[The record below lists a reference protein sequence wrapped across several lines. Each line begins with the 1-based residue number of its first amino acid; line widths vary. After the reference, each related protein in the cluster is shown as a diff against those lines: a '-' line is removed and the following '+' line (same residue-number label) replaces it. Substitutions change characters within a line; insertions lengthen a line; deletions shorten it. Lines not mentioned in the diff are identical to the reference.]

1 MIIPK
6 ESNKLAFYIRLIFC
20 SLSICSPFL
29 PLVYFSPHRI
39 RLSKMLID
47 SHCHLNFNAFDE
59 DRTQV
64 IARAKTEGIV
74 AFINPGTNLDDSRQV
89 VALTE
94 EFPELYAAVG
104 VHPNDAATFDESALT
119 QLRELAGHP
128 NVVAIGEIGL
138 DYYWDEAPRPVQR
151 RVFEQQL
158 ALAREIGKPVIIHQR
173 DSAADT
179 MDVLRQWGARGD
191 HPGLVLHSFSGDQAM
206 AEEAIALGFYI
217 GLSGPV
223 TFKNARELPDIV
235 ASLPPE
241 RLLVETDAPFLS
253 PDPFR
258 GKRNEPARVKLIAE
272 RVADLQNLT
281 LAEMSRCLVE
291 NTISLF
297 KLPRMG

>member
-1 MIIPK
+1 
-6 ESNKLAFYIRLIFC
+6 
-20 SLSICSPFL
+20 
-29 PLVYFSPHRI
+29 
-39 RLSKMLID
+39 MLID
-47 SHCHLNFNAFDE
+47 SHCHLNFNAFDQ
-59 DRTQV
+59 DRAQV
-64 IARAKTEGIV
+64 IARAQEAGVV

-89 VALTE
+89 VALAE

-104 VHPNDAATFDESALT
+104 VHPNDAAVFNETALA

-128 NVVAIGEIGL
+128 KVVAIGEIGL

-158 ALAREIGKPVIIHQR
+158 ELAREIGKPVIIHQR

-179 MDVLRQWGARGD
+179 MDVLRQWAKGARHPVDD
-191 HPGLVLHSFSGDQAM
+191 HHLGLVLHSFSGDQAM

-217 GLSGPV
+217 GISGPV
-223 TFKNARELPDIV
+223 TFKNERNLPGIV

-253 PDPFR
+253 PHPFR
-258 GKRNEPARVKLIAE
+258 GKRNEPARVKLVAE

-281 LAEMSRCLVE
+281 LAEMSRRLTE
-291 NTISLF
+291 NTKLLF
-297 KLPRMG
+297 KLPWF